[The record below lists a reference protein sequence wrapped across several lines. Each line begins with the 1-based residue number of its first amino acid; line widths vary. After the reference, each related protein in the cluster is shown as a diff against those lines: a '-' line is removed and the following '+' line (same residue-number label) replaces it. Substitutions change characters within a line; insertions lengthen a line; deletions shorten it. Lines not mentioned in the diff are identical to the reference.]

1 MINAYI
7 PSEEYGSWSLK
18 EVYSDDNMFFDLNTE
33 NADFKQWMDNMN
45 MAFGKKVND
54 NSNSEDTKDDTDSGF
69 KNKKIDGNN
78 LMKCSEILQE
88 RP

>member
-1 MINAYI
+1 M
-7 PSEEYGSWSLK
+7 
-18 EVYSDDNMFFDLNTE
+18 YSDDDMFFFDLNTE

-69 KNKKIDGNN
+69 KNKKIDGNKVVN
-78 LMKCSEILQE
+78 EFNEMLRNSTGKTVI
-88 RP
+88 